1 MTYMK
6 MYLTTNL
13 WVRLFRKKVFQLP
26 PVKDDLKKISYGGI
40 VSKIID

>member
-13 WVRLFRKKVFQLP
+13 WVRLFCKKVFQPL
-26 PVKDDLKKISYGGI
+26 PVKDDLKKSSYGSV
-40 VSKIID
+40 VSKITD